1 MLTWEDGYCESGNSS
16 AVTNVS
22 GHVVPSLLLNTMGN
36 GCEGASGQDKWSVG
50 DQIGAAVAKMSYQVF
65 SLGEGIIGHVAFTS
79 KHQWVF
85 GERNC
90 TNEAH
95 SAVSVYENINPE
107 YPTGWQNQF
116 SAGIK
121 TIAVVA
127 VMPHG
132 VVQLGS
138 TQIIME
144 NLEFVHHVKKLFGTL
159 QNVPGAFLPDGIQDA
174 VSGKIQAPIFPMM
187 PFSITSPGNLASS
200 GAIKATSFQKQSNQV
215 TTKFPSLGVLDR
227 FVSPVDLLEK
237 NKSLPAQTLPLPS
250 MGSFDSSVEMKNR
263 VNLNNILTHITN
275 ARGTEM
281 GEKRILHSA
290 SKEAYPFKRQLQANR
305 SLSVASKHDTQQ
317 PLFSGSGK
325 TLMEKLQFQG
335 NMASDCQEECILNP
349 LLGSDEIANVGNL
362 CQDNFMISVG
372 ADGLLESSLFNSGRS
387 ELTDLKQ
394 MDVQL
399 PIPILQ
405 GHAGHSEYCSSPSSL
420 GTCNTN
426 KTEMETTPMH
436 VPMADAGN
444 ISYNVLSCSANI
456 RTSACDLRE
465 SSDASWSLTADHTE
479 TKPLHGIGNS
489 LMPSLGHD
497 GLSMS
502 NTLGINHRSML
513 GINYQPWHKGFLSD
527 LPGLIQTN
535 SVHRLNT
542 DKKCSESFLPGFGKI
557 SAIPADC
564 DKPGGNGD
572 SDNCSY
578 WPSKEQDD
586 NAHAFMHVP
595 SGAELL
601 EALGPSFKKGTD
613 KGMWNE
619 MLFHGQDV
627 CSSNLGTGNFGI
639 SHRSDYHSELDV
651 SQSSDVS
658 VVNAPEGWFFSETKS
673 EDLLDAIVA
682 NVCPAPNR
690 GTVDNIS
697 CRTVCSKIT
706 NSNSLPCASVMT
718 DSISAGQLSVCD
730 QKQSVL
736 NISPPR
742 EYADLENDQ
751 NSNFSSEV
759 HDDVGLK
766 KSSNESSTCAQLKS
780 LVREVRCQNRGLPQ
794 RKKLE
799 EPIKVNR
806 KRSRPGE
813 SSRPRPKDRQQI
825 QDRVK
830 ELRDIVPNGA
840 KCSIDALLERTIKH
854 MVFLQSVSKYADK
867 LKQSGES
874 KVLDKEGGMLATNNV
889 EGGATWA
896 FELGGSTVQ
905 CPLIVENLNQP
916 RQMLVEMLCE
926 ERGLFLEIA
935 DIIRGLGLTILK
947 GIMEVRNDKIWAH
960 FIVEANRDVHRV
972 DILWSLMQLLQPNTK
987 STTNT
992 INQSFLVRSQGIDN
1006 VSQTYDA
1013 FQLSPMSTLLTN
1025 GAVSGS

>member
-1 MLTWEDGYCESGNSS
+1 MLTWEDGYCEYGKSS

-22 GHVVPSLLLNTMGN
+22 ADMVAGLPLNATGN
-36 GCEGASGQDKWSVG
+36 GREGAFGQDKWSVG
-50 DQIGAAVAKMSYQVF
+50 DQIGPAVANMSIQVF
-65 SLGEGIIGHVAFTS
+65 SLGEGIIGCVACTG

-90 TNEAH
+90 TDEAH
-95 SAVSVYENINPE
+95 STVSVYEHLNPE
-107 YPTGWQNQF
+107 YPIGWQNQF
-116 SAGIK
+116 FAGIK
-121 TIAVVA
+121 TIAVVS

-138 TQIIME
+138 TQIIRE

-174 VSGKIQAPIFPMM
+174 VRGKIQAPIFPMM
-187 PFSITSPGNLASS
+187 PISLNSPGNPASS
-200 GAIKATSFQKQSNQV
+200 GAIKATSFQKSNQV
-215 TTKFPSLGVLDR
+215 TTKFPSLGALDR
-227 FVSPVDLLEK
+227 FVSPVDLVEK
-237 NKSLPAQTLPLPS
+237 SNNLPARALPLPA
-250 MGSFDSSVEMKNR
+250 MGSFDSSVEMKDK
-263 VNLNNILTHITN
+263 VNLNNILAHVTD
-275 ARGTEM
+275 ARRTEM
-281 GEKRILHSA
+281 GDKGILHSS
-290 SKEAYPFKRQLQANR
+290 SKERHPFKGQLQANL
-305 SLSVASKHDTQQ
+305 SLSDNQQ

-325 TLMEKLQFQG
+325 TLMEQLQFQR
-335 NMASDCQEECILNP
+335 NMALDCQEECIVNP

-372 ADGLLESSLFNSGRS
+372 ADGLLESALFNSGRS
-387 ELTDLKQ
+387 QMTDSRQ
-394 MDVQL
+394 VDVQL
-399 PIPILQ
+399 PIPIFQ
-405 GHAGHSEYCSSPSSL
+405 GHVGHSRYCSSPSSL

-426 KTEMETTPMH
+426 KTEMETTPIH
-436 VPMADAGN
+436 VPMADAEN
-444 ISYNVLSCSANI
+444 ISYNVSSCSANI
-456 RTSACDLRE
+456 KTFACDPRE
-465 SSDASWSLTADHTE
+465 SSNASWSLKAGD
-479 TKPLHGIGNS
+479 S
-489 LMPSLGHD
+489 RMPSLGDD

-502 NTLGINHRSML
+502 NTLGINRRSML
-513 GINYQPWHKGFLSD
+513 GINYQPWHKGLLSED
-527 LPGLIQTN
+527 LPGLIQTIN
-535 SVHRLNT
+535 VHRLNS
-542 DKKCSESFLPGFGKI
+542 DKECSESFLSGIGNI

-572 SDNCSY
+572 SNNYSN
-578 WPSKEQDD
+578 WPSKEQDE
-586 NAHAFMHVP
+586 NAHAFLHVP

-601 EALGPSFKKGTD
+601 EALGPSFKKGKD
-613 KGMWNE
+613 NGMWNE

-639 SHRSDYHSELDV
+639 CHRSDYHSELDV

-658 VVNAPEGWFFSETKS
+658 VVNAPERWFCSGTKS

-682 NVCPAPNR
+682 NVCPALNR

-697 CRTVCSKIT
+697 CRTISSKTT
-706 NSNSLPCASVMT
+706 NSNSLHCASVMT
-718 DSISAGQLSVCD
+718 DSISAGQLSACD
-730 QKQSVL
+730 QKQSKVL
-736 NISPPR
+736 NISQPR

-766 KSSNESSTCAQLKS
+766 KSSNESSTSAQIKS
-780 LVREVRCQNRGLPQ
+780 LVNEVRCQNQGLPQ
-794 RKKLE
+794 RKKLD

-854 MVFLQSVSKYADK
+854 MLFLQSVSKYADK

-874 KVLDKEGGMLATNNV
+874 KVRDKEVGMLATNSM
-889 EGGATWA
+889 EGGASWA
-896 FELGGSTVQ
+896 FELGGPTVQ

-926 ERGLFLEIA
+926 EQGLFLEIA

-960 FIVEANRDVHRV
+960 FIVEANRDVRRV
-972 DILWSLMQLLQPNTK
+972 DILWSLMQLLQSNTK
-987 STTNT
+987 SSSNTTN
-992 INQSFLVRSQGIDN
+992 QSISVRTQGIDN

-1013 FQLSPMSTLLTN
+1013 FHRSPMSTLLTN

>member
-1 MLTWEDGYCESGNSS
+1 MLTWEDGYCEYGKSS

-22 GHVVPSLLLNTMGN
+22 ADMVPGLPVNAMGN
-36 GCEGASGQDKWSVG
+36 GREGAFGQDKWSVG
-50 DQIGAAVAKMSYQVF
+50 DQIGLAVAKMSIQVF
-65 SLGEGIIGHVAFTS
+65 SLGEGIIGCVACTG

-95 SAVSVYENINPE
+95 STVSVYEHVNPE
-107 YPTGWQNQF
+107 YPIGWQNQF

-138 TQIIME
+138 TQIIRE
-144 NLEFVHHVKKLFGTL
+144 NLEFVHHVKKVFGTL

-174 VSGKIQAPIFPMM
+174 VSGKIQAPIFPIM
-187 PFSITSPGNLASS
+187 PISLTSPGNPASS
-200 GAIKATSFQKQSNQV
+200 GAIKTTSFQKSNQI
-215 TTKFPSLGVLDR
+215 TTKFPSFGVLDR
-227 FVSPVDLLEK
+227 FVSPVDLVEK
-237 NKSLPAQTLPLPS
+237 NNRFPARTLPLPS
-250 MGSFDSSVEMKNR
+250 MGSFDSSVEMKDK
-263 VNLNNILTHITN
+263 VNLNNILAHVTN
-275 ARGTEM
+275 ARGNEM
-281 GEKRILHSA
+281 DNKRILHSS
-290 SKEAYPFKRQLQANR
+290 SKEGYPFKGQLRANL
-305 SLSVASKHDTQQ
+305 SLSDNQK

-325 TLMEKLQFQG
+325 TLMEQLQFQG
-335 NMASDCQEECILNP
+335 NMALDCQEECILNP

-362 CQDNFMISVG
+362 CQDSFMISVG
-372 ADGLLESSLFNSGRS
+372 ADGLLESALFNSGRS
-387 ELTDLKQ
+387 QLTDSRQ
-394 MDVQL
+394 IDVQL
-399 PIPILQ
+399 PIPLFQ
-405 GHAGHSEYCSSPSSL
+405 GHVGNSGYCPSPSSL

-426 KTEMETTPMH
+426 KTEMETPPLH
-436 VPMADAGN
+436 VPMADTEN
-444 ISYNVLSCSANI
+444 FSYNVSSCSANI
-456 RTSACDLRE
+456 KTSARDPRE
-465 SSDASWSLTADHTE
+465 SSDASWSLKAGHIEKKLPQGLGDSR
-479 TKPLHGIGNS
+479 L
-489 LMPSLGHD
+489 PSLGD
-497 GLSMS
+497 NGLSMS
-502 NTLGINHRSML
+502 NTLGVNRRPML

-527 LPGLIQTN
+527 DLPGLIQTN
-535 SVHRLNT
+535 SVHTLNT
-542 DKKCSESFLPGFGKI
+542 DKECSESFLYGIGNI

-572 SDNCSY
+572 SNNY
-578 WPSKEQDD
+578 GNWPPKEQDD
-586 NAHAFMHVP
+586 NAHAFLHVP
-595 SGAELL
+595 SGAELF
-601 EALGPSFKKGTD
+601 EALGPSFKKGKD
-613 KGMWNE
+613 NGMWNE

-639 SHRSDYHSELDV
+639 SHRSDYCSELDV
-651 SQSSDVS
+651 SQSSDAS
-658 VVNAPEGWFFSETKS
+658 VVNAPERWFCSETKS

-682 NVCPAPNR
+682 NVCPALNR

-697 CRTVCSKIT
+697 CRTTSSKLT
-706 NSNSLPCASVMT
+706 NSNSLHCASVMT
-718 DSISAGQLSVCD
+718 DSISAGQLSACD
-730 QKQSVL
+730 QKQSKVL
-736 NISPPR
+736 NISQPR

-759 HDDVGLK
+759 HDDVALK
-766 KSSNESSTCAQLKS
+766 KAPNESSTNMSNTQIKS
-780 LVREVRCQNRGLPQ
+780 LVNEVRCQNRGLPQ
-794 RKKLE
+794 RKKHD

-854 MVFLQSVSKYADK
+854 MQFLQNVSKYADK

-874 KVLDKEGGMLATNNV
+874 KVLDKEGGMLATNSM

-896 FELGGSTVQ
+896 FELGGPTVQ

-926 ERGLFLEIA
+926 EQGLFLEIA

-972 DILWSLMQLLQPNTK
+972 DILWSLMQLLQSNTK
-987 STTNT
+987 SNSNTTN
-992 INQSFLVRSQGIDN
+992 QSILVRSQGIDN

-1013 FQLSPMSTLLTN
+1013 FHLSPLSTLLTN

>member
-16 AVTNVS
+16 ALTNVS
-22 GHVVPSLLLNTMGN
+22 AHMVPSLPLNTTGS
-36 GCEGASGQDKWSVG
+36 GCEGASGQDKWSIG
-50 DQIGAAVAKMSYQVF
+50 DQIGPAVAKMSYQVF
-65 SLGEGIIGHVAFTS
+65 SLGEGIIGHVAFTG

-85 GERNC
+85 GERSC

-95 SAVSVYENINPE
+95 SAVSVYENKNLE
-107 YPTGWQNQF
+107 YPIGWQNQF

-138 TQIIME
+138 TEIITE
-144 NLEFVHHVKKLFGTL
+144 NLEFVHRVKKLFGTL

-174 VSGKIQAPIFPMM
+174 VSGKIQAPNFSMM
-187 PFSITSPGNLASS
+187 PISLSSPGNPASS
-200 GAIKATSFQKQSNQV
+200 GAIKETSFQKQSNQV
-215 TTKFPSLGVLDR
+215 TAKFPNLGVLDR
-227 FVSPVDLLEK
+227 FVSPVDLVEK
-237 NKSLPAQTLPLPS
+237 NTSLPSQTLPSPS
-250 MGSFDSSVEMKNR
+250 TGNFDSSVEMKNR
-263 VNLNNILTHITN
+263 VYLNNILTCK
-275 ARGTEM
+275 M
-281 GEKRILHSA
+281 GDKRVLQSA
-290 SKEAYPFKRQLQANR
+290 SKDAYPFKGHLQTNM
-305 SLSVASKHDTQQ
+305 SSSVASKHDNQQ
-317 PLFSGSGK
+317 PLFNDSGK
-325 TLMEKLQFQG
+325 TLMEQLQFQG
-335 NMASDCQEECILNP
+335 NMASDYQEECILNP
-349 LLGSDEIANVGNL
+349 LLGSDEGSNVGNL
-362 CQDNFMISVG
+362 CQDSFMISVG
-372 ADGLLESSLFNSGRS
+372 ADGLLESALFNSGKS
-387 ELTDLKQ
+387 QLTDLKQ
-394 MDVQL
+394 IDVQH
-399 PIPILQ
+399 PFPVFQ
-405 GHAGHSEYCSSPSSL
+405 GCAGHSGYCSSPSSL
-420 GTCNTN
+420 GTCNAK
-426 KTEMETTPMH
+426 KTEMETIPMH
-436 VPMADAGN
+436 VPMTDA
-444 ISYNVLSCSANI
+444 SYNVLSCSENI
-456 RTSACDLRE
+456 KTSACDPRV
-465 SSDASWSLTADHTE
+465 SSDASWSHTAGHIE
-479 TKPLHGIGNS
+479 TKPLQGLGKS
-489 LMPSLGHD
+489 FMPSLGD
-497 GLSMS
+497 DVLSTS
-502 NTLGINHRSML
+502 NTPGINHRSMI
-513 GINYQPWHKGFLSD
+513 GINYRPWHKEFLSD
-527 LPGLIQTN
+527 LPGLIQT
-535 SVHRLNT
+535 SSAHRLNT
-542 DKKCSESFLPGFGKI
+542 DKECSESFLPGIGKI
-557 SAIPADC
+557 SAIPADS

-572 SDNCSY
+572 SDNCSN

-586 NAHAFMHVP
+586 NAHAFVHVP

-601 EALGPSFKKGTD
+601 EALGLPFKKRRTY
-613 KGMWNE
+613 KGMWND
-619 MLFHGQDV
+619 MLYHGQDV
-627 CSSNLGTGNFGI
+627 CSSNLGTENVGI
-639 SHRSDYHSELDV
+639 SHRSDYHSELDM

-658 VVNAPEGWFFSETKS
+658 VVNAPEGWFFPDSKS

-697 CRTVCSKIT
+697 SRTICSKIT
-706 NSNSLPCASVMT
+706 NSNSLHCASAMT
-718 DSISAGQLSVCD
+718 DSISAGQLSACD
-730 QKQSVL
+730 QKECKVL
-736 NISPPR
+736 NISQPR
-742 EYADLENDQ
+742 KYADFENDQ

-759 HDDVGLK
+759 HDDVSLK
-766 KSSNESSTCAQLKS
+766 RSSNESSTSAQLKS
-780 LVREVRCQNRGLPQ
+780 VVTEVRCQNRGLPQ

-874 KVLDKEGGMLATNNV
+874 KVLDKEGGMLATNSM
-889 EGGATWA
+889 EEGATWA
-896 FELGGSTVQ
+896 FELGGSTVP

-947 GIMEVRNDKIWAH
+947 GIMEFRNDKIWAH
-960 FIVEANRDVHRV
+960 FIVEASRDVHRV

-992 INQSFLVRSQGIDN
+992 INQSFLVRTQGIDN

-1013 FQLSPMSTLLTN
+1013 FQLSPLSTLLTN